1 MSDHDLQPEEF
12 AKAAAEAIADART
25 RDGRGAARV
34 LADSG
39 LSGVCALESAGG
51 LGLGIAFAV
60 PIATEAGQ
68 QRLPWP
74 LLETLLIAKA
84 LGDSPLAKTLTNG
97 ERVATWAWSG
107 SLADGLAGHAR
118 HAEAADWVL
127 VADGEGGAALLDR
140 TSLSVQTDTALD
152 PEDPQTWLTWSHAEV
167 LARLDARAFQTLQ
180 REGQILT
187 AAWAHGA
194 AQGALAATASYL
206 STRVQFGRPL
216 SAKQAVRHWLA
227 RMCLQQEATH
237 AGILRVLQPDEFG
250 TQRDARPVLAHA
262 LAQSTFVLEK
272 SLHLHG
278 GMGFT
283 WALPLHH
290 ALREVR
296 KFDAAF
302 GSGALA
308 QDVGRDFIRSV

>member
-1 MSDHDLQPEEF
+1 MSDHNLKPEEF
-12 AKAAAEAIADART
+12 AQAAAEAIADALT
-25 RDGRGAARV
+25 RNVPGRAQV
-34 LADSG
+34 LARSG
-39 LSGVCALESAGG
+39 LSGVCALEAAGG
-51 LGLGIAFAV
+51 LGLGIDFAV
-60 PIATEAGQ
+60 PIVTAAGQ

-84 LGDSPLAKTLTNG
+84 LGDSPLAQALASG

-107 SLADGLAGHAR
+107 SLSSGLAGHAR
-118 HAEAADWVL
+118 HAEVADWLL
-127 VADGEGGAALLDR
+127 VADGDGGAALLDR
-140 TSLSVQTDTALD
+140 ASLTVEADDALD
-152 PEDPQTWLTWSHAEV
+152 PEHPQAWLTWTHAEV
-167 LARLDARAFQTLQ
+167 LARLDAQAFQALQ
-180 REGQILT
+180 REGHILT
-187 AAWAHGA
+187 AAWANGA

-227 RMCLQQEATH
+227 RMQLQQEATR
-237 AGILRVLQPDEFG
+237 AGILRVLQADEFG
-250 TQRDARPVLAHA
+250 AQRDARPVLAHA

-283 WALPLHH
+283 WELPLHH

-308 QDVGRDFIRSV
+308 QDVGRDFIRSA